1 MLCWTIYQYRN
12 VFDDFYNGC
21 DEAMQL
27 SIDNR
32 FAQLVEKGNTA
43 REPVSKHL
51 EDGIFELRAK
61 SARFLYYFE
70 PGRKAI
76 IVVAFFKDQN
86 RVDPGY
92 IKQAKKIREILQ
104 SEQEKAHDIQKTH

>member
-1 MLCWTIYQYRN
+1 MYTWTVYQYRN
-12 VFDDFYNGC
+12 VFDDFYSDC
-21 DEAMQL
+21 DDAMQVA
-27 SIDNR
+27 IDNR
-32 FAQLVEKGNTA
+32 LSQLVEKGNMA

-51 EDGIFELRAK
+51 DDGIFELRAK
-61 SARFLYYFE
+61 TARFLYYFE

-86 RVDPGY
+86 QVDPIY

-104 SEQEKAHDIQKTH
+104 KEQETIYGLKKTH